1 MLPHTSASTCF
12 SGPESIFVRLKILIF
27 GEFSFLNHL
36 PYDHSYNQPDLGLF
50 LFDVGSDVY
59 NGKIFIDEGNLA
71 WGLIIFGVIC
81 LPMIVVLISFA
92 IYEYRDGDFS
102 RLLFIAPVVVL
113 TIPIAT
119 VAYIGYVAYVFARKF
134 VQPGYIDDQDGDNQS
149 IAGMLKLVEA
159 VAEANLQAVLG
170 SFISLLTIII
180 KAEFVSLII
189 AFAVISLFRIQL
201 KLISFDQTLL
211 LIQ

>member
-1 MLPHTSASTCF
+1 
-12 SGPESIFVRLKILIF
+12 
-27 GEFSFLNHL
+27 
-36 PYDHSYNQPDLGLF
+36 
-50 LFDVGSDVY
+50 
-59 NGKIFIDEGNLA
+59 
-71 WGLIIFGVIC
+71 
-81 LPMIVVLISFA
+81 MIVVLISFA

-119 VAYIGYVAYVFARKF
+119 VAYVGYVAYVFARKF

-211 LIQ
+211 IIQ